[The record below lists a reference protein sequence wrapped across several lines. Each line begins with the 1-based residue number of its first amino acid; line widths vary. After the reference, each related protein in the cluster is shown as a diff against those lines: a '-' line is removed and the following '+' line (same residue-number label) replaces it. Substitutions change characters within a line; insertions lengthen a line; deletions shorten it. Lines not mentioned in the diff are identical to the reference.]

1 MPSLTSSRWRRRPTS
16 HPLCNFDAHWLG
28 NRNPRFRV
36 QARPHTG
43 TYTQHS
49 ETCRVGRICGSC
61 RTIVGKSLSTCPALA
76 QSTPAAPAA
85 GDRPFACCRAGPRG
99 FRARAR
105 VLLIV
110 WRMRLAGWMLLPV
123 LIVLTGCA
131 ARLRP
136 PTSNIEPRG
145 ILQVREGLA
154 SYYGRGFD
162 GRPAASGV
170 RFDAGA
176 MVAAHPTY
184 PFGTVVRVRNLKNG
198 RSVDVRIVD
207 RGPTRGPRG
216 DGVIIDLS
224 RAAAEGLGFIRA
236 GRTRVRVEV
245 LRWGG

>member
-1 MPSLTSSRWRRRPTS
+1 MPVFASKLGRTIRPKARGDS
-16 HPLCNFDAHWLG
+16 
-28 NRNPRFRV
+28 RFRS
-36 QARPHTG
+36 
-43 TYTQHS
+43 HS
-49 ETCRVGRICGSC
+49 AASASEGPGGS
-61 RTIVGKSLSTCPALA
+61 
-76 QSTPAAPAA
+76 Q
-85 GDRPFACCRAGPRG
+85 
-99 FRARAR
+99 ARAR
-105 VLLIV
+105 DLLGI
-110 WRMRLAGWMLLPV
+110 WRMRLAGWTLIPV

-131 ARLRP
+131 ARLHP
-136 PTSNIEPRG
+136 PTSNVEPRG
-145 ILQVREGLA
+145 VLQVREGLA

-184 PFGTVVRVRNLKNG
+184 PFGTMVRVRNLKNG
-198 RSVDVRIVD
+198 RSLDVRIVD

-236 GRTRVRVEV
+236 GRARVRVEV

>member
-1 MPSLTSSRWRRRPTS
+1 
-16 HPLCNFDAHWLG
+16 
-28 NRNPRFRV
+28 
-36 QARPHTG
+36 
-43 TYTQHS
+43 
-49 ETCRVGRICGSC
+49 
-61 RTIVGKSLSTCPALA
+61 
-76 QSTPAAPAA
+76 
-85 GDRPFACCRAGPRG
+85 
-99 FRARAR
+99 
-105 VLLIV
+105 
-110 WRMRLAGWMLLPV
+110 MRLAGWMLIPV

-131 ARLRP
+131 ARLHP
-136 PTSNIEPRG
+136 PTSNVEPRG
-145 ILQVREGLA
+145 VLQVREGLA

-198 RSVDVRIVD
+198 RSLDVRIVD

-224 RAAAEGLGFIRA
+224 RAAAEGLGFTRA
-236 GRTRVRVEV
+236 GRARVRVEV